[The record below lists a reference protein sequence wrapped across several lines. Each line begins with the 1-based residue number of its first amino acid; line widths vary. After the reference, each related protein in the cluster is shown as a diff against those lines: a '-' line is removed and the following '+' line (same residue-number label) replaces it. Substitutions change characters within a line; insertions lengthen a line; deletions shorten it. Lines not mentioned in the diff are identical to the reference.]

1 VSFAI
6 VAEPLLGV
14 YKGHVGTGQLD
25 PLPSPARLHAALL
38 CAAAQGVRAVA
49 DGDGLRPCDADSE
62 ALRWLETNPPDGIVV
77 PETLRNSDA
86 ATAYRKEGLV
96 VKEGRNPLSEKLIGK
111 PAVTGVAVTG
121 RVAWTWEQ
129 GPPQPV
135 AAALAELCPEV
146 PYLGTSES
154 PVRLAVA
161 QAEPTHHLDREAN
174 LFTGE
179 GLDLPVATTG
189 RVAALEAAHREVSV
203 APPLKADAHRSSEK
217 TTPPPVVTTG
227 LELGRYARPEPPPPP
242 TPWTSVLLFRIDR
255 PVPAERRVRYAV
267 AAHRALVA
275 LVGDGAPAVL
285 TGIYEPGVPRPGN
298 RCAIQFL
305 GPDAPH
311 VGGTALAL
319 LLPREASDIDLT
331 LIRMAV
337 QRLRRVRVAAGPF
350 AVESPV
356 EVPAD
361 RFWPEP
367 AAGTERWWQTEPV
380 AVPDS
385 RPPRGGRWSLADAA
399 ALSVAL
405 VWRHEFSAPGR
416 SDARY
421 RALAEAAGGRG
432 VRVESAV
439 RVMDGD
445 VGRYVHKVHPD
456 TVIQPYRA
464 VLHLGD
470 LTGPRTIAA
479 IGQSRHLG
487 GGLLVPRDLPDDIAR
502 RLTR

>member
-14 YKGHVGTGQLD
+14 YKGHVGSGQLD
-25 PLPSPARLHAALL
+25 PLPSPARLHSALL

-49 DGDGLRPCDADSE
+49 DGDGLQPCDVDRE
-62 ALRWLETNPPDGIVV
+62 ALRWLETNPPDGLAV
-77 PETLRNSDA
+77 PETLRNGGE

-96 VKEGRNPLSEKLIGK
+96 VKEGRNPLSEKLVGK

-121 RVAWTWEQ
+121 RFAWTWEQ
-129 GPPQPV
+129 DPPQPV
-135 AAALAELCPEV
+135 TAALAELCPEV

-161 QAEPTHHLDREAN
+161 QAEPTHRLDREAD
-174 LFTGE
+174 LFTGD
-179 GLDLPVATTG
+179 GLDLAVATTG
-189 RVAALEAAHREVSV
+189 RVDALAAAHRETSV
-203 APPLKADAHRSSEK
+203 APPLNADAHRSSET
-217 TTPPPVVTTG
+217 TTPPPVVTAG
-227 LELGRYARPEPPPPP
+227 LRRGRYAREDLAPPQ
-242 TPWTSVLLFRIDR
+242 TPWTSVLLFRMHR
-255 PVPAERRVRYAV
+255 PVPPERRVRYAV
-267 AAHRALVA
+267 AAHRALVG
-275 LVGDGAPAVL
+275 LVGDGAPAIL
-285 TGIYEPGVPRPGN
+285 TGDYATGVPRPGN

-311 VGGTALAL
+311 VGGPALAL

-331 LIRMAV
+331 LVRMAV
-337 QRLRRVRVAAGPF
+337 QRLRHVKVAAGPF
-350 AVESPV
+350 KVESPV

-361 RFWPEP
+361 QFWPEP

-405 VWRHEFSAPGR
+405 VWRHEFTVPGR
-416 SDARY
+416 GDARY
-421 RALAEAAGGRG
+421 RALAEAAVGRG

-456 TVIQPYRA
+456 MVIQPYRG
-464 VLHLGD
+464 VLSLGK
-470 LTGPRTIAA
+470 LTGHRTIAA

-487 GGLLVPRDLPDDIAR
+487 GGLLVPRDLPSEIVR
-502 RLTR
+502 RLAR

>member
-1 VSFAI
+1 MSFAI

-14 YKGHVGTGQLD
+14 YKGHVGSGQLD

-49 DGDGLRPCDADSE
+49 DGDGLRPCDADRE
-62 ALRWLETNPPDGIVV
+62 ALRWLEANPPDGLAV
-77 PETLRNSDA
+77 PETLRNGGV

-96 VKEGRNPLSEKLIGK
+96 VKEGRNPLSEKLVGK
-111 PAVTGVAVTG
+111 PAVTGVAVAG
-121 RVAWTWEQ
+121 RFAWTWEQ
-129 GPPQPV
+129 DPPEPV
-135 AAALAELCPEV
+135 TAALAELCPEV

-161 QAEPTHHLDREAN
+161 EAEPTHRLDREAD

-179 GLDLPVATTG
+179 GLDLAVATTG
-189 RVAALEAAHREVSV
+189 RLDALEAAHREMSV

-217 TTPPPVVTTG
+217 TTAPPVVTSG
-227 LELGRYARPEPPPPP
+227 LALGRYARPEPPPPP
-242 TPWTSVLLFRIDR
+242 TPWTSVLLFRVDR
-255 PVPAERRVRYAV
+255 PIPPERRVRYAV
-267 AAHRALVA
+267 AVHRALVA
-275 LVGDGAPAVL
+275 LVGDGAPAIL
-285 TGIYEPGVPRPGN
+285 TGAYEPGVPRPSN

-319 LLPREASDIDLT
+319 LLPREASDVDLT

-337 QRLRRVRVAAGPF
+337 QRLRHVKVAAGPF

-356 EVPAD
+356 EIPAD
-361 RFWPEP
+361 TFWPEP

-405 VWRHEFSAPGR
+405 VWRHEFAAPGR
-416 SDARY
+416 GDARY
-421 RALAEAAGGRG
+421 RALAEAVAGRG

-464 VLHLGD
+464 VLSLGD

-487 GGLLVPRDLPDDIAR
+487 GGLLVPRDLPSEIVRRWAR
-502 RLTR
+502 